1 MDVIFGGVGK
11 PRLIAVTDAIFSSA
25 RKTGTISNANPA
37 CESSVILPRIV
48 DVDASIGSR
57 CFCTT
62 NTSST
67 VIVDFAVILE
77 VEADVV
83 IPATVSDVRGGL
95 RGGDVL
101 SDVIGEIIGVGSIV
115 RVDAIMRVGG
125 TSTIL

>member
-11 PRLIAVTDAIFSSA
+11 PRLIAVTDAIFSSTG
-25 RKTGTISNANPA
+25 KTGTISNANPA